1 MKNKKFYFAI
11 LSCIRHTSRKGV
23 RILRE
28 VHSIIYFMNVFN
40 YTSIKLEGE
49 LVEIWEYFGKID
61 GYGEKH

>member
-1 MKNKKFYFAI
+1 
-11 LSCIRHTSRKGV
+11 
-23 RILRE
+23 
-28 VHSIIYFMNVFN
+28 MNVFN